1 MDSKRRLKL
10 YILPLRELL
19 NVFRQEVVPGKWFSL
34 PVGVGVPS
42 DAVVK
47 TAYYMIERDAM
58 GLVVYSDEFPEVA
71 DDCILPVADG
81 CVGVERMVVQAAS
94 VGEFV

>member
-1 MDSKRRLKL
+1 MDRKRRLKL

-47 TAYYMIERDAM
+47 SVHYMPERDAM
-58 GLVVYSDEFPEVA
+58 GLVVYSDEFPEVV
-71 DDCILPVADG
+71 DDCVLPVVSG
-81 CVGVERMVVQAAS
+81 CVGIKRMVVQASS
-94 VGEFV
+94 VGEFA